1 MRLRTQAEI
10 DEYKQF
16 KAREYVTYDPAFD
29 ALKATIPVSRASAA
43 APLLSNISATDTV
56 IPLDEPNRWDSAVID
71 KGLIKIDD
79 EIMLVAS
86 ADTTAKLVRVSNR
99 GYLGTTA
106 APHAALRGC

>member
-1 MRLRTQAEI
+1 M
-10 DEYKQF
+10 
-16 KAREYVTYDPAFD
+16 
-29 ALKATIPVSRASAA
+29 
-43 APLLSNISATDTV
+43 

-86 ADTTAKLVRVSNR
+86 VDTTAKLVRVSNR